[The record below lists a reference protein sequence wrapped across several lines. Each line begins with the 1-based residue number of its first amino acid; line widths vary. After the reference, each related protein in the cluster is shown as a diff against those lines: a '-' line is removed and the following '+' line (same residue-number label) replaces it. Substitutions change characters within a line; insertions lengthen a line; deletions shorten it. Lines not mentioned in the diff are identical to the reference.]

1 MSPYVRTFVIWAP
14 RFLGLAAAGFM
25 GLFAL
30 DAFDGGPLL
39 EVLLNFGVHLIP
51 AAIVG
56 LVVAIAWRYPWAG
69 AVGFGALA
77 IGYVAM
83 VPNRL
88 AWILNIS
95 GPLALLAV
103 LFGISA
109 TISRKPRFG
118 VPGPV

>member
-1 MSPYVRTFVIWAP
+1 L
-14 RFLGLAAAGFM
+14 LGLAAAAFT

-39 EVLLNFGVHLIP
+39 EVLLSFAVHLIP

-56 LVVAIAWRYPWAG
+56 LVVGVAWRYPWAG

-83 VPNRL
+83 VPARL
-88 AWILNIS
+88 DWILDIS
-95 GPLALLAV
+95 GPLLVLAV
-103 LFGISA
+103 MFAISGA
-109 TISRKPRFG
+109 INRNQRRAMERSA
-118 VPGPV
+118 